1 MVKLTPLIRPKDV
14 PLRMRPLKLHI
25 VSYGDVLSTSE
36 FFSGTSLGR
45 NFAEWVL
52 AFSSFR
58 SSNYHLFSRN
68 DILKQ
73 SVSSTSEPNPVED
86 LRWSFCKSNEKPL
99 TIFEK
104 SFILDVRLWKISQN
118 PQENAKTPTM
128 EHFFNKISC
137 RPRKFSHGCFSVG
150 YWFWNSM
157 VQVNK
162 VIACCIAISSFFNW
176 KYLAWHLKSVSSAQ
190 FGFQFCFLRKQ
201 RRI

>member
-104 SFILDVRLWKISQN
+104 SFILDVRLSCEYASDNCFEKFLKIPKKTLKR
-118 PQENAKTPTM
+118 PQWSTFLIKLVAGLENLVTGV
-128 EHFFNKISC
+128 FQWVIDSGI
-137 RPRKFSHGCFSVG
+137 R
-150 YWFWNSM
+150 WF
-157 VQVNK
+157 
-162 VIACCIAISSFFNW
+162 
-176 KYLAWHLKSVSSAQ
+176 
-190 FGFQFCFLRKQ
+190 R
-201 RRI
+201 